1 MQLNLSPIASAGV
14 GAAVIGVIILL
25 YYFLEYL
32 PDQHIREQS
41 KMHDFI
47 ELEFI
52 EDMNPA
58 TFEHYN
64 DRWTKGFF
72 AGMAPFF
79 IIVIIAVRFV
89 GGIGVPLGLISGGAI
104 MITVFLGT
112 NYMTKLQEIEAAG
125 KGPSIP
131 TMCYFAKHGP
141 REITIR
147 SAELKSQA
155 ELDATQKE
163 TLSSKACEI
172 IGDMAVLDKIPFK
185 DDAAK
190 ETFLAAVKTNIRAR
204 LDISYNYRYLCD
216 GKYNIVLIT
225 RNKVND
231 MILPVKQKTLFK
243 SFHINTDLM
252 PMWSIFCETTKKLF
266 ETVTSKGTISW
277 TTKQAGII
285 LDIFDWADFW
295 ELITKGEFVTA
306 DKQTALVG
314 HLVHLEE
321 QNSVTR
327 TELNKSKADRLGALE
342 EVETKNME
350 DLYKALAELAENMI
364 KQLAEAN
371 RPKSERMKVDYV
383 LMVFVSFAMILF
395 GLLLGLNQASGG

>member
-1 MQLNLSPIASAGV
+1 MQLNLSPLASAGV
-14 GAAVIGVIILL
+14 GAAVIGVILLL
-25 YYFLEYL
+25 YYLLEYR
-32 PDQHIREQS
+32 PDQYIREQS
-41 KMHDFI
+41 KMHDFN

-58 TFEHYN
+58 TFDHYN
-64 DRWTKGFF
+64 DRWTKGFL

-104 MITVFLGT
+104 MITVFMGT
-112 NYMTKLQEIEAAG
+112 NYMTKMQEIESAG

-141 REITIR
+141 RELKVR
-147 SAELKSQA
+147 SAELKSQM
-155 ELDATQKE
+155 ELDAAQKE
-163 TLSSKACEI
+163 TLASKACEI
-172 IGDMAVLDKIPFK
+172 ISGMKALDKVPFK
-185 DDAAK
+185 DPAAK
-190 ETFLAAVKTNIRAR
+190 ETFLAAVKESILKR
-204 LDISYNYRYLCD
+204 LGMSYNYRYLCD
-216 GKYNIVLIT
+216 DKYNIVLIT

-231 MILPVKQKTLFK
+231 MVLPVKQKTLFK
-243 SFHINTDLM
+243 SFHIDTDLM
-252 PMWSIFCETTKKLF
+252 PMWSIFCDTTKKLF
-266 ETVTSKGTISW
+266 ETVTGKGTTTW

-285 LDIFDWADFW
+285 LDMFDWADFW

-327 TELNKSKADRLGALE
+327 TQLNKSKADRLGALE

-364 KQLAEAN
+364 KELAEAN
-371 RPKSERMKVDYV
+371 RPKSERANVDYALV
-383 LMVFVSFAMILF
+383 VFVMMAFLMIGIIV
-395 GLLLGLNQASGG
+395 GLARGGMI